1 MESRGNIEKPEA
13 DIVIRRVPEQKHSTS
28 RWEFF
33 IRIPGGAAVT
43 LKLAAVPMI
52 SPAVEPKRF
61 PGAANKRAA
70 IRPAAVHQATF
81 N

>member
-13 DIVIRRVPEQKHSTS
+13 DIAIRRVPEQKYSTS
-28 RWEFF
+28 RREFF
-33 IRIPGGAAVT
+33 TRVPGAAVT
-43 LKLAAVPMI
+43 LASAPVPVI
-52 SPAVEPKRF
+52 SPAVEPKRL

-70 IRPAAVHQATF
+70 IRPDAVRQATL